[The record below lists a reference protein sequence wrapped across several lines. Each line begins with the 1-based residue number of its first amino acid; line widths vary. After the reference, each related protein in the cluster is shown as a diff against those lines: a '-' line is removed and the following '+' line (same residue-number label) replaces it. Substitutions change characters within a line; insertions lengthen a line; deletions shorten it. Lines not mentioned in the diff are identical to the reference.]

1 MRTPL
6 IAAALLC
13 TASLAGVALAQT
25 EAKPVE
31 TAPQAAADMA
41 EPMPDPQ
48 TSTPV
53 NITDAQSV
61 ASAADVGVT
70 RRAYRAACNQHESAA
85 FCECVTAGVAQVLVP
100 SEMRI
105 AARTIGERINAQ
117 GDASIV
123 GESDT
128 APTGASS
135 QERIETAESFYAAAC
150 AQYRR

>member
-70 RRAYRAACNQHESAA
+70 RRAYRAACERHESHG
-85 FCECVTAGVAQVLVP
+85 FCDCVTAGMAQVLTP
-100 SEMRI
+100 AEMRI

-117 GDASIV
+117 GDAAAAPQT
-123 GESDT
+123 DT
-128 APTGASS
+128 APIGASS
-135 QERIETAESFYAAAC
+135 HDRIEHTEGHYANVC
-150 AQYRR
+150 AQFRG